1 MSVALPG
8 GVVFPDLV
16 LDFLGRSSTRS
27 APVTDADKRRRDEV
41 DELQKAML
49 ANQVQPIAVHRP
61 SARGT
66 EYSALND

>member
-1 MSVALPG
+1 MHDQMKATPAIPIEETNLE
-8 GVVFPDLV
+8 L
-16 LDFLGRSSTRS
+16 L
-27 APVTDADKRRRDEV
+27 TDADKRRRDEV

-61 SARGT
+61 SASGT

>member
-1 MSVALPG
+1 MHDQTQATPAIPIEEKNLK
-8 GVVFPDLV
+8 L
-16 LDFLGRSSTRS
+16 L
-27 APVTDADKRRRDEV
+27 TDADKRRRDEV

-49 ANQVQPIAVHRP
+49 ANQAQLIAVHRP